1 MSLRASKQT
10 SPGCINTLKL
20 GISLTALE
28 VVHETPMICGMTGYK
43 HNIDYS
49 VGCHLRDLFQHR

>member
-1 MSLRASKQT
+1 M
-10 SPGCINTLKL
+10 NTLKL

-28 VVHETPMICGMTGYK
+28 VVHETLMICGMAGYK